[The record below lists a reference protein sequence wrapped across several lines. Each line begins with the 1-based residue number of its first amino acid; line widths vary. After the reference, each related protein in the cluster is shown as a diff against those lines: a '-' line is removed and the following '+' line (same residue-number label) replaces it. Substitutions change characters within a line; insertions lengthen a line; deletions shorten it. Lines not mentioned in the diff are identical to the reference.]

1 MCAGRTGLD
10 LRTLLLVGE
19 KLAKFGAVLVVELL
33 KVGVIDGKL
42 LCAHFGGYE
51 LTVGS

>member
-1 MCAGRTGLD
+1 MYVGRTGLD

-19 KLAKFGAVLVVELL
+19 KLAEFGAVLVVELL
-33 KVGVIDGKL
+33 KVSVIDGEL
-42 LCAHFGGYE
+42 LCAHFGGYG

>member
-1 MCAGRTGLD
+1 MLVARTGLD

-19 KLAKFGAVLVVELL
+19 KLAKFCAILVIELL
-33 KVGVIDGKL
+33 KVGVIDGEL
-42 LCAHFGGYE
+42 LCAHFGGYG